1 MQELIGNDVSRAYPW
16 PGEGGRG
23 ARAVECTRSATTA
36 FNVIVDYIISNRRRQ
51 AIRAAHA
58 CAHVRKKA
66 LAERPILY
74 ASESRS
80 RRAGIASSFLLPTNA
95 RSSSPFF
102 PFEDRGVARRVFRS
116 DADAIPDDQ
125 HPNDSTILNPI
136 SRIEFFFFLCSYRRS
151 DESLQVLNLERRR
164 RDGSREGLR
173 NWLAFGAI
181 KKERE

>member
-116 DADAIPDDQ
+116 DADATNTQ
-125 HPNDSTILNPI
+125 TIQPFQILYRESN
-136 SRIEFFFFLCSYRRS
+136 FFSFFALIVDRT
-151 DESLQVLNLERRR
+151 NL
-164 RDGSREGLR
+164 S
-173 NWLAFGAI
+173 
-181 KKERE
+181 KS